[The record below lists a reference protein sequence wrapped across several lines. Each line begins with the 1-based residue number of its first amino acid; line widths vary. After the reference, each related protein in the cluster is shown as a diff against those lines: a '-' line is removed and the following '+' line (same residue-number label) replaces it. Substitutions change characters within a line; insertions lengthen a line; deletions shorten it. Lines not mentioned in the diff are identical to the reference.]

1 MATFVARFI
10 IALLAITQIPL
21 AGEVFAQ
28 EETVSTTTD
37 SAETAPEVV
46 EAPLWYKSERIS
58 GNIEVGDFVV
68 GPGRSEITAKP
79 GETVT
84 VEVSVT
90 NRINTGREFFLSVED
105 IEGTQDGTS
114 MRALPAG
121 QKSPIGLVDFVSFQ
135 QDSLI
140 LDIGER
146 ARIPVKVTV
155 PANASP
161 GGYFGAVMVSTVR
174 DAGSGG
180 DYAPRSPLIARVAS
194 LIFLTV
200 EGDVITEGETL
211 NIETL
216 NKFENFGW
224 WYESGP
230 IELGILYENTGTV
243 HLNPYAEV
251 SIKNIIGEEVGYIQL
266 EPWFVL
272 PKALRV
278 REFTWDREFLFGYYT
293 VEARVNRG
301 YEDQIDTVTTS
312 FWVLPWKLVGSIFI
326 GLFIIIF
333 AVRFFFRTFEFKRKG
348 S

>member
-1 MATFVARFI
+1 MTTFVARLLV
-10 IALLAITQIPL
+10 ALLAISQIPPTL
-21 AGEVFAQ
+21 EVFAQ
-28 EETVSTTTD
+28 VDEVSTSAEETVQND
-37 SAETAPEVV
+37 APEQPVS
-46 EAPLWYKSERIS
+46 WYKSERIS

-68 GPGRSEITAKP
+68 GPGRSEVTAKP

-84 VEVSVT
+84 VDISVT
-90 NRINTGREFFLSVED
+90 NRISPGREFFLTVED
-105 IEGTQDGTS
+105 IEGTQDGSS

-121 QKSPIGLVDFVSFQ
+121 QKSPIGLVDFISFPK
-135 QDSLI
+135 DSLV
-140 LDIGER
+140 LDLGER
-146 ARIPVKVTV
+146 ARIPVTV
-155 PANASP
+155 RVPENTSP

-174 DAGSGG
+174 EAGSGE
-180 DYAPRSPLIARVAS
+180 DFAPRSPLIARVAS

-200 EGDVITEGETL
+200 EGDVVRNGET
-211 NIETL
+211 ISIDTL
-216 NKFENFGW
+216 NKFDNLGW

-251 SIKNIIGEEVGYIQL
+251 SIKNIIGEEVGYVQL

-272 PKALRV
+272 PKALRI
-278 REFTWDREFLFGYYT
+278 REFTWDREFLFGRYT

-301 YEDQIDTVTTS
+301 YDDQIDVVTTS
-312 FWVLPWKLVGSIFI
+312 FWVLPWKLVGSVFI

-333 AVRFFFRTFEFKRKG
+333 AVRLFFRSFEFKRKG